1 MAIGDEVE
9 PPKKRGPGR
18 PRKHPL
24 PEGQEPPPKKRKY
37 IGKTPDRGR
46 RRADDDGDFKTP
58 RTIIEGDSADE
69 LATTT
74 RTRTGHS
81 TPARQDDN
89 PVSPKT
95 LRDRTASRS
104 RRTYARARSR
114 GRTNAA
120 PRPRYSS
127 AAAAAAA
134 SQASDGYK
142 PREERSWEEFH
153 PDLDI
158 EAELMIYTADEV
170 DGRVKAEQKPSGL
183 RMDTTNV
190 ESEGAGLG
198 IDGMNGEDPGIE
210 EPETPGPVKRKPGR
224 PPRRPESMLSGLG
237 SPPAPRILPLPTH
250 NPKERLNLPK
260 PSYRHVQTFKMYE
273 EDKKVRL
280 DDYVDKAMAN
290 VGYQESERFEIPSDI
305 LIRHSEAAYDDEL
318 GAGLTLESDD
328 KEKDQPTPQL
338 GDVEYDMDEQDERWL
353 EMYNAKRKEQQVGDA
368 IKPAIFEITM
378 TQIEREHYALE
389 KRIPKPNPRHANQT
403 RPRSSSAAAVNGEPW
418 GAGDEPDSKCAI
430 CDDGDCENA
439 NAIIFCDGCDL
450 AVHQECYG
458 VPFIPEGQWFCR
470 KCKEIG
476 RGTPTCIFCPNI
488 EGAFK
493 QTNTLRWSHLL
504 CAIWIP
510 EVSIANPTYMEPI
523 QDVEKVPRNRWSLV
537 CYICDQR
544 MGACIQCSNKVCY
557 QAFHVTCARRARLF
571 LKMKATPTS
580 GIDTSI
586 LKAFCDK
593 HVPPEWRRD
602 HDTDQAIVDAKR
614 YYRKTMRNRK
624 WADSQTAALS
634 LATNEQL
641 NAEPTTEVDPPD
653 DKSTIVVGGTKRK
666 KKDAQKAGW
675 RLPSGAPVVPAVV
688 FNAVEQSLQRFTL
701 RKRKDFVAEA
711 CKYWTLKREARR
723 GAALLKRLQ
732 LQLESSSSMEIT
744 RRNFVGM
751 GAAGRPRLVR
761 RIEFAE
767 LLKHDI
773 VGLKSLVETV
783 TQREAKKL
791 EDAENLRRLIDT
803 VYFPVSDLLWPILRK
818 AQKLGEKSRIFE
830 EGLAVLERK
839 LLERQ
844 YASVN
849 AFSTDITALF
859 QSIIAKPDLDVTAED
874 GRPRDISDLHAQIVP
889 LSYNERQAL
898 SADQKQQ
905 KTVAKRIVRAIKEP
919 LEQALRKEAD
929 LHSTSE
935 DRTTPTSWADIGA
948 KLESAV
954 AAPSDQGS
962 IHPTTSVNGDGHTRH
977 RNDSDV
983 SASVAGGASPTG
995 IAPSRNGEVESSPQ
1009 LIRNAKSTKGKE
1021 KDPPV
1026 QAPSPPISADS
1037 STSNPID
1044 PTSSSA
1050 TSAPSVNAK
1059 EKEEGV
1065 LASGGTPWYMRAF
1078 SPIGTSFTEP
1088 AGLDTDEELS
1098 DVDEAK
1104 LKGAD
1109 LPAPTPGKKNP
1120 SPKKAAATGAK
1131 KRDRTAS
1138 TKKKVP
1144 AKDPAETPA
1153 TTRSTRTRAGSI
1165 AGSTAPSVAGSSV
1178 NGSTRASRSRANG
1191 DGRKASTQVDG
1202 GAVDGDGDTNMPDA
1216 AGDGKR
1222 ASRRSTTAKK
1232 SAEEEDV
1239 EVKEPK
1245 DEAQLAREKRDAYN
1259 ARRREQRR
1267 LHAAAVREAAAKG
1280 L

>member
-1 MAIGDEVE
+1 MRGGEEVE

-46 RRADDDGDFKTP
+46 RRADDDGGLKTP
-58 RTIIEGDSADE
+58 VIPSEVDSADE

-74 RTRTGHS
+74 RSRLGRS
-81 TPARQDDN
+81 TPARPEEN

-114 GRTNAA
+114 GRANAA

-170 DGRVKAEQKPSGL
+170 DGRVKAEQRPSGL

-190 ESEGAGLG
+190 ESEGAGL
-198 IDGMNGEDPGIE
+198 MNADEEAVLDTED
-210 EPETPGPVKRKPGR
+210 TPGPAKRKPGR
-224 PPRRPESMLSGLG
+224 PPRRPESMLTGLG

-290 VGYQESERFEIPSDI
+290 VGYQESELFEIPSDI
-305 LIRHSEAAYDDEL
+305 LIRHAEAVYDDEL
-318 GAGLTLESDD
+318 GAGLTLESDE
-328 KEKDQPTPQL
+328 KSKDQPTPQL

-368 IKPAIFEITM
+368 IKPSIFEITM

-389 KRIPKPNPRHANQT
+389 KRIPKPNPRHANQV

-510 EVSIANPTYMEPI
+510 EVTIANPTYMEPI

-593 HVPPEWRRD
+593 HVPSEWRRD

-624 WADSQTAALS
+624 WADSQTAALTV
-634 LATNEQL
+634 ATNEQL

-666 KKDAQKAGW
+666 KKDAQKTGW

-767 LLKHDI
+767 LLQKDI
-773 VGLKSLVETV
+773 VGLKSLVESV
-783 TQREAKKL
+783 NQRESRKL
-791 EDAENLRRLIDT
+791 DDAENLRRLIDT
-803 VYFPVSDLLWPILRK
+803 VYFPVSELLWPILRK
-818 AQKLGEKSRIFE
+818 AQKAGDKSRILE
-830 EGLAVLERK
+830 EGLSVVEAK
-839 LLERQ
+839 LAERQ
-844 YASVN
+844 YTSVA
-849 AFSTDITALF
+849 AFSTDLGAIF
-859 QSIIAKPDLDVTAED
+859 KSIIANPDLEITARD
-874 GRPRDISDLHAQIVP
+874 GHPHDINELHSQFGP
-889 LSYNERQAL
+889 LSWSERQAL
-898 SADQKQQ
+898 SAEQKLQRMI
-905 KTVAKRIVRAIKEP
+905 AKRIVKAIKEP
-919 LEQALRKEAD
+919 LEEALRKEAE
-929 LHSTSE
+929 LQSTPE
-935 DRTTPTSWADIGA
+935 ERATPADWAEIDA
-948 KLESAV
+948 KLGSAL

-962 IHPTTSVNGDGHTRH
+962 VQHAPSMNGDGPARP

-983 SASVAGGASPTG
+983 SVSVAGGASPTT
-995 IAPSRNGEVESSPQ
+995 ASRDGEAEHSPP
-1009 LIRNAKSTKGKE
+1009 LSRDPKTGRFKE
-1021 KDPPV
+1021 KDAPI

-1037 STSNPID
+1037 SNSNPVD
-1044 PTSSSA
+1044 PNSSTA
-1050 TSAPSVNAK
+1050 TSAPSVSNK

-1065 LASGGTPWYMRAF
+1065 LSSGGVPWYMRAF
-1078 SPIGTSFTEP
+1078 SPVGTTFTQPVGGE
-1088 AGLDTDEELS
+1088 TDEDLR
-1098 DVDEAK
+1098 DVDEVK
-1104 LKGAD
+1104 LHGIKLSA
-1109 LPAPTPGKKNP
+1109 PASSKKNS
-1120 SPKKAAATGAK
+1120 SPKKAAAPGGR
-1131 KRDRTAS
+1131 KRDRTVSA
-1138 TKKKVP
+1138 KKKAAP
-1144 AKDPAETPA
+1144 KDAVTDTPA
-1153 TTRSTRTRAGSI
+1153 TSRTTRTRAESV
-1165 AGSTAPSVAGSSV
+1165 ADSTAPSVAGSI
-1178 NGSTRASRSRANG
+1178 NGSARASRSRANG
-1191 DGRKASTQVDG
+1191 DRKGSDQVNS
-1202 GAVDGDGDTNMPDA
+1202 GAIDAEGDINLPDA
-1216 AGDGKR
+1216 ASGDSKR
-1222 ASRRSTTAKK
+1222 ASRRSIAKK
-1232 SAEEEDV
+1232 SEAEGGTEERQ
-1239 EVKEPK
+1239 ET
-1245 DEAQLAREKRDAYN
+1245 EAEREKREAYN
-1259 ARRREQRR
+1259 ARRRIQRR
-1267 LHAAAVREAAAKG
+1267 QVAAAARAAKAAAASG
-1280 L
+1280 

>member
-1 MAIGDEVE
+1 MRAGKEVE

-24 PEGQEPPPKKRKY
+24 PEEGLEPPSKKRKY
-37 IGKTPDRGR
+37 NGRTPDRGR
-46 RRADDDGDFKTP
+46 RRDSNDGNFKTP
-58 RTIIEGDSADE
+58 KIAVELDSGDE
-69 LATTT
+69 LATGT
-74 RTRTGHS
+74 RPRITHS
-81 TPARQDDN
+81 TPAHAEEN

-95 LRDRTASRS
+95 LRDRTASRP
-104 RRTYARARSR
+104 RRSYARARSR
-114 GRTNAA
+114 GQANAA

-158 EAELMIYTADEV
+158 ESELMVYTADEV
-170 DGRVKAEQKPSGL
+170 DGRIKPEQRPSGL
-183 RMDTTNV
+183 RQDTTNV
-190 ESEGAGLG
+190 EGNTDATGLG
-198 IDGMNGEDPGIE
+198 IEGMNN
-210 EPETPGPVKRKPGR
+210 ETPSLQHEMAMTPAMAKRKPGR
-224 PPRRPESMLSGLG
+224 PPRKPESMLSGLG

-260 PSYRHVQTFKMYE
+260 PSYRHIQTFKMYE
-273 EDKKVRL
+273 EDPKVRL

-290 VGYQESERFEIPSDI
+290 IGYQESERFEIPSDI
-305 LIRHSEAAYDDEL
+305 LIRHAEAAYDDEL
-318 GAGLTLESDD
+318 GAGLTLVSD
-328 KEKDQPTPQL
+328 KKDAEYSQPQL

-353 EMYNAKRKEQQVGDA
+353 EMYNARRKADQVGDA
-368 IKPAIFEITM
+368 IKPSIFEITM

-389 KRIPKPNPRHANQT
+389 KRIPKPNPRHANPT

-430 CDDGDCENA
+430 CDDGDCENS

-450 AVHQECYG
+450 AVHQNCFG

-470 KCKEIG
+470 KCREIG

-510 EVSIANPTYMEPI
+510 EVTIANPTYMEPI

-544 MGACIQCSNKVCY
+544 MGACIQCSNKTCY

-571 LKMKATPTS
+571 LKMKATQTS
-580 GIDTSI
+580 DIDTSI

-593 HVPPEWRRD
+593 HVPSDWRRD

-624 WADSQTAALS
+624 WADSQTAALT

-641 NAEPTTEVDPPD
+641 NAEPTTEADPQD
-653 DKSTIVVGGTKRK
+653 DKSTIVVGGNKRK
-666 KKDAQKAGW
+666 KKEPQKTGW
-675 RLPSGAPVVPAVV
+675 RLASGAPIVPAVV
-688 FNAVEQSLQRFTL
+688 FDAVETSLQRFTL

-732 LQLESSSSMEIT
+732 LQLESSSTMEIT

-767 LLKHDI
+767 LLLNDI
-773 VGLKSLVETV
+773 VGLKSLVEAT
-783 TQREAKKL
+783 TKREQKKL

-830 EGLAVLERK
+830 EGLSVLEQK
-839 LLERQ
+839 LSERQ
-844 YASVN
+844 YTSVA
-849 AFSTDITALF
+849 AFSTDIGSLF
-859 QSIIAKPDLDVTAED
+859 QSIITKPDLEISAED
-874 GRPRDISDLHAQIVP
+874 GRPHDIGEIHSQITR
-889 LSYNERQAL
+889 LTTTERQAL

-905 KTVAKRIVRAIKEP
+905 KQVAKRIVRAIKEP
-919 LEQALRKEAD
+919 LEQALRKESELRDPDLHKATSTNWAD
-929 LHSTSE
+929 LN
-935 DRTTPTSWADIGA
+935 A
-948 KLESAV
+948 KLDTAV
-954 AAPSDQGS
+954 SVPSDVGS
-962 IHPTTSVNGDGHTRH
+962 VQNPASVNGDIPTRT

-983 SASVAGGASPTG
+983 SASVNGGASPSGTHPLPDNDAS
-995 IAPSRNGEVESSPQ
+995 IETSTTLVRT
-1009 LIRNAKSTKGKE
+1009 AKDKN
-1021 KDPPV
+1021 PPL

-1037 STSNPID
+1037 SNAADPASTTGTSVQP
-1044 PTSSSA
+1044 SSSEDDA
-1050 TSAPSVNAK
+1050 
-1059 EKEEGV
+1059 
-1065 LASGGTPWYMRAF
+1065 LASGGVPWYMRSF
-1078 SPIGTSFTEP
+1078 SPVGTTITEP
-1088 AGLDTDEELS
+1088 DAGGSDSGDELS
-1098 DVDEAK
+1098 DIDEEKLQGLEGDAPPSSAGQTDAK
-1104 LKGAD
+1104 
-1109 LPAPTPGKKNP
+1109 KK
-1120 SPKKAAATGAK
+1120 SPVKKSAAAATASGGR
-1131 KRDRTAS
+1131 KRDRTAAS
-1138 TKKKVP
+1138 RKKKDD
-1144 AKDPAETPA
+1144 ADTPA
-1153 TTRSTRTRAGSI
+1153 TTRSSRTRAESTAGSAAPSI
-1165 AGSTAPSVAGSSV
+1165 AGSVAGS
-1178 NGSTRASRSRANG
+1178 TARASRSRTNG
-1191 DGRKASTQVDG
+1191 DVK
-1202 GAVDGDGDTNMPDA
+1202 GAEAEEPK
-1216 AGDGKR
+1216 KR
-1222 ASRRSTTAKK
+1222 ASRRSVARK
-1232 SAEEEDV
+1232 SEVETEEVGDGNGEQREETEAEKV
-1239 EVKEPK
+1239 
-1245 DEAQLAREKRDAYN
+1245 AREKRERYN
-1259 ARRREQRR
+1259 AKRRAARR
-1267 LHAAAVREAAAKG
+1267 KAA